1 MIKIAQFHSD
11 IPSHELP
18 HVDAHLCVP
27 SPGNAQDAYIEEKT
41 AWAGEFRTPFPI
53 ERVYLDNRGEPY
65 RCFAVAVSSGR
76 MFPLSVYE
84 APELLGTA
92 PFSRELLE
100 MLIRKGFST
109 RVMPFLA

>member
-27 SPGNAQDAYIEEKT
+27 SPGNAKDAYIEEKT

-53 ERVYLDNRGEPY
+53 ERVDVDNRGEPY
-65 RCFAVAVSSGR
+65 RIFAVAISEGR
-76 MFPLSVYE
+76 LFPMSLYDAVDLIGIPVFS
-84 APELLGTA
+84 PELMD
-92 PFSRELLE
+92 LL
-100 MLIRKGFST
+100 LHKGF
-109 RVMPFLA
+109 LA